1 MGIWG
6 RQRQDRTGPDTG
18 ILLFKGSPRGPGASP
33 TPRLPDTRAPPASPS
48 KPPTTLG
55 QVLNCLIETCLA
67 WEARWLRHPLQNQ
80 QGLGARRGRR
90 KLKEPG
96 GLGRGGDG
104 TRAGRPRPRWLRREG
119 RRGRAGKTRK
129 RCEPGGG
136 DAPTKG
142 ARRVQPPHGRA
153 PLRSRRRRRPV
164 AGRLRPPLPPSP
176 DPSHAPARPRSH
188 THRARATTARPP
200 AALSRSPPRP
210 PRLASGLGPWGGAG
224 AGLRHGRVRSLRAGN
239 GSS

>member
-1 MGIWG
+1 MFG
-6 RQRQDRTGPDTG
+6 
-18 ILLFKGSPRGPGASP
+18 LGSPLA
-33 TPRLPDTRAPPASPS
+33 APSLTEPARVRSQERE
-48 KPPTTLG
+48 K
-55 QVLNCLIETCLA
+55 ETKR
-67 WEARWLRHPLQNQ
+67 ARWP
-80 QGLGARRGRR
+80 
-90 KLKEPG
+90 
-96 GLGRGGDG
+96 
-104 TRAGRPRPRWLRREG
+104 REG
-119 RRGRAGKTRK
+119 RSRDESWAATATLAAARGKRTRGQDAK

-142 ARRVQPPHGRA
+142 ARRLQPPQGRA

-210 PRLASGLGPWGGAG
+210 PRLASGLGPGGRGRGGATSR
-224 AGLRHGRVRSLRAGN
+224 ARALSARRQRLELIVTCAAWWCPWRRSRAWAARRQDHGS
-239 GSS
+239 